1 MLDPDA
7 SKTALKNLFRRSPIA
22 QLGALYRALKTR
34 ARRSVIRRL
43 KSIGYFSSYTHAG
56 GYYTLRDIPSFDRFG
71 LWHYGNV
78 GFCRTGTLKATVKE
92 LVEKSEDGRTHQELQ
107 ALLRV
112 PVHNTLLDHVRAARI
127 ERKPLDHREGVY
139 LSANPSRAAKQ
150 WRRRQAQRQ
159 RIGEP
164 HGPQSIAVTI
174 EVLVEA
180 LHAGNVQVSPQQI
193 VRRLAQ
199 RKVVVPLRQAQAI
212 FDRYGLGKKGG
223 PDSPRSRR
231 SRRS

>member
-1 MLDPDA
+1 MLDPDS
-7 SKTALKNLFRRSPIA
+7 SKTALKNLFRRTPAARIS
-22 QLGALYRALKTR
+22 ALYRALKTR
-34 ARRSVIRRL
+34 SRRSVIRRL

-56 GYYTLRDIPSFDRFG
+56 SYYTLRDIPHFDRFG
-71 LWHYGNV
+71 LWHYGNI
-78 GFCRTGTLKATVKE
+78 GFCRAGTLKVAVKE
-92 LVEKSEDGRTHQELQ
+92 LVDKSKDGRTHQELQ

-112 PVHNTLLDHVRAARI
+112 QVHNTLLDHVRAARI
-127 ERKPLDHREGVY
+127 ERKPLDDREGVY
-139 LSANPSRAAKQ
+139 ISANPSRAAKQ

-159 RIGEP
+159 RTDEP
-164 HGPQSIAVTI
+164 RGPLSAAIAI

-199 RKVVVPLRQAQAI
+199 RKVVVTLHQIQGM

-231 SRRS
+231 